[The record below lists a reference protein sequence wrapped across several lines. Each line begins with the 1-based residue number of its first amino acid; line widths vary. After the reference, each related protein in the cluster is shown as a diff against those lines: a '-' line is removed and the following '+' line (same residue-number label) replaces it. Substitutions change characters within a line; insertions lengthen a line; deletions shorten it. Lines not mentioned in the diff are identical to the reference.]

1 MQKLGCGKIYKIVS
15 NECDK
20 VYIGSTFQNINI
32 RFSKHKH
39 DLKRWR
45 DGRFRYVSSFEIIGK
60 YPDAQIIELSSYD
73 NISKKQLLKYE
84 DEFIKNNNTVNI
96 KRPFRSIEDQ
106 E

>member
-39 DLKRWR
+39 DLKRWK
-45 DGRFRYVSSFEIIGK
+45 DGRFRFVSSFDIIK
-60 YPDAQIIELSSYD
+60 YPDAKIIELSSYE
-73 NISKKQLLKYE
+73 NITKKDLLKLE
-84 DEFIKNNNTVNI
+84 DDFIKNNNTVNI
-96 KRPFRSIEDQ
+96 KSSYRQIVK
-106 E
+106 